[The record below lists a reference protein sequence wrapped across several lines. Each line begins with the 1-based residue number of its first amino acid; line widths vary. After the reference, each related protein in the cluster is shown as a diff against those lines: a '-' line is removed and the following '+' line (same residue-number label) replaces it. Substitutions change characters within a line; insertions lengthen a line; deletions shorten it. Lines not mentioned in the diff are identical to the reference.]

1 MAFTKEDKRRWLILQ
16 CRYYNGEEKE
26 PKHFMHEDA
35 MYWYYEKCWVEF
47 NFKKNHET
55 SLKKDVEYFKLKQS
69 PDDITPITL
78 KALLLN
84 RYMHWVGGF

>member
-47 NFKKNHET
+47 NFKKEHE
-55 SLKKDVEYFKLKQS
+55 S
-69 PDDITPITL
+69 P
-78 KALLLN
+78 N
-84 RYMHWVGGF
+84 VCE